1 MLGRILKRLIVV
13 LSLVW
18 LSLISW
24 QVSAASPV
32 WKVTKGEKVLYL
44 AGTIHV
50 LSRSDYPL
58 PSAFHFAYQASENLV
73 FETNIEQIQTPEM
86 QQYFLSKMA
95 YKDGSRLNQF
105 LSEETYQA
113 LKSQLSAAG
122 IPVQN
127 MMGFKPG
134 FVGTTLTML
143 ELQRLGMAEDGVD
156 SFYFQ
161 QAKQDGKPRGQLESV
176 QSQIDFIANMGVG
189 NEDALIR
196 HMLEEIKLIPE
207 LMIETK
213 RAWRDGDVRDLE
225 AILLEPLVQEYPDVY
240 QSLLVDRN
248 NLWLP
253 QIFDMLTTTET
264 EFVLVGALHLIGK
277 DGLLDQLEK
286 RGYRLEQLP

>member
-1 MLGRILKRLIVV
+1 MTKETLKTLVAL

-18 LSLISW
+18 FSLVSW

-32 WKVTKGEKVLYL
+32 WKVTKGDNVLYL

-58 PSAFHFAYQASENLV
+58 PSAFHFAYQASESLV
-73 FETNIEQIQTPEM
+73 FETDIGQIQNPEI

-95 YKDGSRLNQF
+95 YSDGSRLNQF
-105 LSEETYQA
+105 LSEETYRE
-113 LKSQLSAAG
+113 LESQLTAAG
-122 IPVQN
+122 MPVQH

-161 QAKQDGKPRGQLESV
+161 KATSDGKAKGELESV

-196 HMLEEIKLIPE
+196 HMLDEIKLIPE
-207 LMIETK
+207 LMADMKQSWRTGDTAGLET
-213 RAWRDGDVRDLE
+213 
-225 AILLEPLVQEYPDVY
+225 LLLDPLMKDYPEVY
-240 QSLLVDRN
+240 QSLLADRN
-248 NLWLP
+248 YMWLP
-253 QIFDMLTTTET
+253 QIYDMLNNSET

-277 DGLLDQLEK
+277 DGLLHQLKQKGYQLE
-286 RGYRLEQLP
+286 QMP

>member
-1 MLGRILKRLIVV
+1 MATGFLKTLVALLILVWF
-13 LSLVW
+13 SLV
-18 LSLISW
+18 SW

-32 WKVTKGEKVLYL
+32 WKVTKGDNVLYL

-58 PSAFHFAYQASENLV
+58 PSAFHFAYQASESLV
-73 FETNIEQIQTPEM
+73 FETDIGQIQNPEI
-86 QQYFLSKMA
+86 QQYFLSKME
-95 YKDGSRLNQF
+95 YSDGSRLNQF
-105 LSEETYQA
+105 LSEETYRE
-113 LKSQLSAAG
+113 LESQLTAAG
-122 IPVQN
+122 MPVQN

-161 QAKQDGKPRGQLESV
+161 KATSDGKAKGELESV

-196 HMLEEIKLIPE
+196 HMLDEIKLIPE
-207 LMIETK
+207 LMADMKQSWRTGDTAGLET
-213 RAWRDGDVRDLE
+213 
-225 AILLEPLVQEYPDVY
+225 LLLDPLMKDYPEVY
-240 QSLLVDRN
+240 QSLLADRN
-248 NLWLP
+248 YMWLP
-253 QIFDMLTTTET
+253 QIYDMLNNSET

-277 DGLLDQLEK
+277 DGLLHQLKQKGYQLE
-286 RGYRLEQLP
+286 QMP